1 MILKLSQQKRP
12 KKPEGAVQ
20 LGLTKPIWES
30 VEMCWKTRPRDRLN
44 VTQVLKIWE
53 KEING
58 AGPPAATEE
67 QNGEQPPSEVSGSTG
82 DEKKGSSFP
91 SLSSIPLS

>member
-30 VEMCWKTRPRDRLN
+30 VEMCWKTRPADRLN

-58 AGPPAATEE
+58 AAAPAATEE
-67 QNGEQPPSEVSGSTG
+67 QNDEQRTPEVTGSTR
-82 DEKKGSSFP
+82 DEKKGSLFP
-91 SLSSIPLS
+91 SLHPTSLR